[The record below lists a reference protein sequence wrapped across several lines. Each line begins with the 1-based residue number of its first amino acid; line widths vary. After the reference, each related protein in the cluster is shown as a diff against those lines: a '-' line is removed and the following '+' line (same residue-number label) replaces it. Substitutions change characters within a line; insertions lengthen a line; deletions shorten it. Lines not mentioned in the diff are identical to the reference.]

1 MKRTQIL
8 AAIHAVIGF
17 CLAPPCPAQGSQAGP
32 QAKPAA
38 TAAPAAPAPDIWTGK
53 TLRVPENYPTIN
65 AAMAAAQ
72 PGDTILLAPRKHA
85 ETVELRSKVRL
96 RGESASLTILEGT
109 TESQSVVFATGAEGF
124 AIENL
129 TISGGHRTFEKH
141 RPWGMFV
148 ENSSGAINDVR
159 FVGFGGV
166 GLCVRGKVS
175 SIASAGCQWQ
185 HGDTGILVDGG
196 AQAVVE
202 RPSISH
208 CSAGARAQ
216 DAGSRL
222 SLLTGTVAECKY
234 GAVSTKGSDLV
245 CHGVTFTS
253 ASDSSIL
260 VTDAAA
266 TVTKSNFDRT
276 RGLRVSSKGRATA
289 TSCKFEACEPFSIA
303 VHGTGASLSSKEN
316 QFNRPAADAIVV
328 SAGATLESTRDRG
341 RDGAES
347 AVAAFGAGSSAKISE
362 GTFAGFADAAVAIHE
377 EATADIQGC
386 TFENNTETA
395 IGITGSAAG
404 SPVTIKGNTI
414 RNGKRSGIALFAG
427 ARALVEKNTCTG
439 NRENGIS
446 VLGVGTDVTLKGNIC
461 HTNTQAGIMVF
472 RSAKC
477 VAEGNTC
484 ERNKESGISVSEEK
498 THATLKK
505 NTCRENEHHGIEFFE
520 QGGGLA
526 DGNTCESNGWSGIGI
541 FDKGTAPVVRNN
553 KCAKNKG
560 WGIVVGKEAKPKL
573 EGGNSL
579 LLNEKG
585 TLKRDG

>member
-1 MKRTQIL
+1 MKRLPTLMALSVVVGQAL
-8 AAIHAVIGF
+8 SSM
-17 CLAPPCPAQGSQAGP
+17 CLAQASPPSP
-32 QAKPAA
+32 QAKPSS
-38 TAAPAAPAPDIWTGK
+38 APAPAPPAAAWTGK
-53 TLRVPENYPTIN
+53 TLRVPDSFPTIKD
-65 AAMAAAQ
+65 AMAAAQ
-72 PGDTILLAPRKHA
+72 PGDTILLAPRKHTEA
-85 ETVELRSKVRL
+85 VILRSKVRL
-96 RGESASLTILEGT
+96 RGESATLTVLEGA
-109 TESQSVVFATGAEGF
+109 TESQGVLFASGAEGF
-124 AIENL
+124 AVENL
-129 TISGGHRTFEKH
+129 TIAGGHRTLEKYK
-141 RPWGMFV
+141 PWGMFV
-148 ENSSGAINDVR
+148 EDSSGTLSDVR
-159 FVGFGGV
+159 FVGFGQV
-166 GLCVRGKVS
+166 GLCVRGK
-175 SIASAGCQWQ
+175 AAGVVATGSQWQ

-196 AQAVVE
+196 AQAAVE
-202 RPSISH
+202 RLSISH
-208 CSAGARAQ
+208 CSAGAQ
-216 DAGSRL
+216 VEGAGSRL
-222 SLLTGTVAECKY
+222 SLLN
-234 GAVSTKGSDLV
+234 GAVSECKFGVVSMKSSDLV
-245 CHGVTFTS
+245 CDGVTFTS

-260 VTDAAA
+260 VSDAAA
-266 TVTKSNFDRT
+266 TVSQSSFDRT
-276 RGLRVSSKGRATA
+276 AGLRVGPKGTA
-289 TSCKFEACEPFSIA
+289 TVSNSKFDACEPFSLA
-303 VHGTGASLSSKEN
+303 VQGDGASLTSKEN
-316 QFNRPAADAIVV
+316 QFNRPAANAIVV
-328 SAGATLESTRDRG
+328 SAGAKLESSRDRAQ
-341 RDGAES
+341 DGAQS
-347 AVAAFGAGSSAKISE
+347 AILAFGTGTSAIIKDGAFSS
-362 GTFAGFADAAVAIHE
+362 FVHAAVRVHE

-427 ARALVEKNTCTG
+427 ARAHVEKNTCTG

-484 ERNKESGISVSEEK
+484 ERNKQSGISVSEEK

-541 FDKGTAPVVRNN
+541 LDKGTAPAVRNN